1 MTLALGIDVGASKIL
16 AAIVDV
22 STGIVKARSAI
33 KTDLNLTGGVILDQ
47 CVELA
52 KNLRHLVRT
61 VEVQ

>member
-33 KTDLNLTGGVILDQ
+33 KTDLNLTGDVILDQ

-52 KNLRHLVRT
+52 KKLSLRKS
-61 VEVQ
+61 